1 MKPLYALYGVVGAAL
16 LSLLAFAIFQPI
28 KVLPR
33 MSLAPALTLLDQSGA
48 LLTNEDLRGKIA
60 LYNFTYTRCVSP
72 CLPTTDVM
80 RMLQA
85 QLSQFDSRGYAV
97 RLVTISIDELDS
109 IKDLQGL
116 AQRVNA
122 DTTRWKFATGEK
134 EKLKY
139 ALGGGFNLYY
149 AATPDGGITV
159 DPLFVL
165 VDGWGIIR
173 AEYRTASPA
182 IERILRDI
190 QLVITEAQNSVGAGR
205 YAYEAAHL
213 FLCYPK

>member
-1 MKPLYALYGVVGAAL
+1 VKPLYVLYGVVGATV
-16 LSLLAFAIFQPI
+16 LSLSAFAIFQPI

-33 MSLAPALTLLDQSGA
+33 MNLAPALTLVDQSWA
-48 LLTNEDLRGKIA
+48 LLTNEDMRGKIA

-72 CLPTTDVM
+72 CPPTTDVM
-80 RMLQA
+80 RTLQA
-85 QLSQFDSRGYAV
+85 QLNQFDSQGYAV
-97 RLVTISIDELDS
+97 RLVTISFDERDS
-109 IKDLQGL
+109 TQDLQRL
-116 AQRVNA
+116 AQQVNA

-149 AATPDGGITV
+149 AAAPDGGITF

-165 VDGWGIIR
+165 VDGWGIVR

-182 IERILRDI
+182 IERILRDV
-190 QLVITEAQNSVGAGR
+190 QLVIGEARNSVGAGR